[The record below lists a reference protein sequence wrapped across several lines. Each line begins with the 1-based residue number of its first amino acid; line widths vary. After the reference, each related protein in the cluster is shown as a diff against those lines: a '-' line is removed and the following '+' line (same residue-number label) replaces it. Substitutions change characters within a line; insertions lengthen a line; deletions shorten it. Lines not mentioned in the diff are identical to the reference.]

1 LVQWRKKNCTQ
12 KILVIRIYDPGSAE
26 VDEALISS
34 SLVQTMGISYP
45 IEPQLNIG
53 WSLKFTWQT
62 DQGFGE

>member
-26 VDEALISS
+26 VEDVVKLLISS
-34 SLVQTMGISYP
+34 SLVETMGILYP

-53 WSLKFTWQT
+53 WSLRFS
-62 DQGFGE
+62 